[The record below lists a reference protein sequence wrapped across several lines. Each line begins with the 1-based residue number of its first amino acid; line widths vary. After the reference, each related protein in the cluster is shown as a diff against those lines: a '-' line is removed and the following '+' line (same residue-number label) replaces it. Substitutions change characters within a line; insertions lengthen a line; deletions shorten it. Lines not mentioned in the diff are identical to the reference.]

1 MRKTIL
7 LKSRYGE
14 THRLE
19 RIGEKD
25 SHLFL
30 FIPSD
35 GYYRLGFSGKEE
47 DGYDF
52 VDPSGGPFIHVGTK
66 FNGINKTVKSIRKNK
81 DNKIIIEFE
90 E

>member
-35 GYYRLGFSGKEE
+35 SYYRLGFSGREE

-52 VDPSGGPFIHVGTK
+52 VDPSGGPFIHVRDRLDS
-66 FNGINKTVKSIRKNK
+66 INKTVKSIYKNK
-81 DNKIIIEFE
+81 DNRIIIEFE
-90 E
+90 

>member
-14 THRLE
+14 IHRLE
-19 RIGEKD
+19 RIGERD

-30 FIPSD
+30 FVPAD
-35 GYYRLGFSGKEE
+35 GYYRLGLSGKEE

-52 VDPSGGPFIHVGTK
+52 VDPSGGPFIKVGTK
-66 FNGINKTVKSIRKNK
+66 LNNINKVVKSIYKS
-81 DNKIIIEFE
+81 DNKGIIIEFE
-90 E
+90 

>member
-19 RIGEKD
+19 RIGESK

-30 FIPSD
+30 FVPSD
-35 GYYRLGFSGKEE
+35 GYYRLGFSSKEG

-52 VDPSGGPFIHVGTK
+52 VDPSGGPFIRIGTK
-66 FNGINKTVKSIRKNK
+66 FDGINNAVKSIRRNEEG
-81 DNKIIIEFE
+81 NITIEFE
-90 E
+90 

>member
-30 FIPSD
+30 FVPTDDYCRLRLSD
-35 GYYRLGFSGKEE
+35 KEE
-47 DGYDF
+47 DSYEF
-52 VDPSGGPFIHVGTK
+52 VDPSGGPFIRVGMK
-66 FNGINKTVKSIRKNK
+66 FISLNKTVKSIRRNK
-81 DNKIIIEFE
+81 DGKIIIEFE
-90 E
+90 

>member
-52 VDPSGGPFIHVGTK
+52 VDPSGGPLIRVGMR
-66 FNGINKTVKSIRKNK
+66 FDSLNKTVKSIRRNK
-81 DNKIIIEFE
+81 DDKIIIEFK
-90 E
+90 

>member
-30 FIPSD
+30 LVMRELS
-35 GYYRLGFSGKEE
+35 LNLNN
-47 DGYDF
+47 YDI
-52 VDPSGGPFIHVGTK
+52 SCNITAT
-66 FNGINKTVKSIRKNK
+66 TV
-81 DNKIIIEFE
+81 
-90 E
+90 

>member
-30 FIPSD
+30 FVPAD

-47 DGYDF
+47 DGCDF
-52 VDPSGGPFIHVGTK
+52 VDPSGGPFIHVGT
-66 FNGINKTVKSIRKNK
+66 FFEDLNKTVKSIKRNK
-81 DNKIIIEFE
+81 DNKIVIEFE
-90 E
+90 

>member
-19 RIGEKD
+19 RIGGRD

-30 FIPSD
+30 FIPAD
-35 GYYRLGFSGKEE
+35 DYYRLGLSVEKE
-47 DGYDF
+47 DIYDF

-66 FNGINKTVKSIRKNK
+66 FDGINKTVKSIRKNK
-81 DNKIIIEFE
+81 DDKIIIEFE
-90 E
+90 Q

>member
-1 MRKTIL
+1 MKKTIL
-7 LKSRYGE
+7 LKSRYNE
-14 THRLE
+14 IHKLE
-19 RIGEKD
+19 RIGESN

-30 FIPSD
+30 FVPAD
-35 GYYRLGFSGKEE
+35 DYYRVGLKGDKK
-47 DGYDF
+47 DDYDF

-66 FNGINKTVKSIRKNK
+66 FDGINKTVKSIRKNK

>member
-25 SHLFL
+25 SHLFS
-30 FIPSD
+30 FVPAD
-35 GYYRLGFSGKEE
+35 GYYRLGYSSKE
-47 DGYDF
+47 GNNYDF

-66 FNGINKTVKSIRKNK
+66 FDGINKTIKSISKNK
-81 DNKIIIEFE
+81 DDKIIIEFE
-90 E
+90 

>member
-35 GYYRLGFSGKEE
+35 SYYRLGFSGKEE

-52 VDPSGGPFIHVGTK
+52 VDPSGGPMICVGLVPRD
-66 FNGINKTVKSIRKNK
+66 FNKAVKSIHK
-81 DNKIIIEFE
+81 DKDGHIVIEFE
-90 E
+90 

>member
-7 LKSRYGE
+7 LKFRYGE

-30 FIPSD
+30 FIPAD
-35 GYYRLGFSGKEE
+35 DYYRLGLSRDK
-47 DGYDF
+47 DNSYYF
-52 VDPSGGPFIHVGTK
+52 VDPSGGPFIRVGMK
-66 FNGINKTVKSIRKNK
+66 FDSLNKTVKSIRRNE
-81 DNKIIIEFE
+81 DDKIIIEFE
-90 E
+90 

>member
-30 FIPSD
+30 FVPAD

-47 DGYDF
+47 DGYNF
-52 VDPSGGPFIHVGTK
+52 VDPSGGPFIHVGAK
-66 FNGINKTVKSIRKNK
+66 IDSINRTVKSIHKNK
-81 DNKIIIEFE
+81 DDKIIIEFE
-90 E
+90 